1 MKNWSHM
8 SRSHLGKLI
17 YRGVIFISAL
27 VYYIVRLA
35 TGTKY
40 GEENVL
46 FVSFGEG
53 VPVLLIIMAVVFLGE
68 MVLRLFPT
76 KHEAIGNQKV
86 FKVNYIPTTNDAILK
101 PRKQHWAR
109 TLLVF
114 GSWTLLNLIIGGVHF
129 FGKGKIISDDVMV
142 LICLAYSVCDLICI
156 MFFCPFQ
163 AWMMKNKCC
172 TTCRIYNWDY
182 PMIFTPFIFLILKP
196 GPILHY
202 VMLGGALI
210 VWLLW
215 EINYLR
221 HAERFTENT
230 NDRLSCKSCNEKLCR
245 HNKFFPC
252 KSALKKST
260 EDKNEL
266 NQNTEQPNNIAK

>member
-8 SRSHLGKLI
+8 SRSHLVKLI
-17 YRGVIFISAL
+17 YRSAL
-27 VYYIVRLA
+27 FLAALIYFVVRLL
-35 TGTKY
+35 TGAKY
-40 GEENVL
+40 GEDNVL
-46 FVSFGEG
+46 FVSFSDG
-53 VPVLLIIMAVVFLGE
+53 VPVFLIIMTVVFVGE
-68 MVLRLFPT
+68 MIFRLFPT

-86 FKVNYIPTTNDAILK
+86 FKVNYIPTTTEVKLK
-101 PRKQHWAR
+101 PRKQHPAR

-114 GSWTLLNLIIGGVHF
+114 ASWSALNLVIGGLHF
-129 FGKGKIISDDVMV
+129 FSDGKIISDDVMV

-182 PMIFTPFIFLILKP
+182 PMMFTPFIFLILKP

-215 EINYLR
+215 EISYIR
-221 HAERFTENT
+221 HPERFTENT
-230 NDRLSCKSCNEKLCR
+230 NDRLSCKSCNEKLCK
-245 HNKFFPC
+245 HNKLFPC
-252 KSALKKST
+252 KKALERNA
-260 EDKNEL
+260 EDKKLIEKSR
-266 NQNTEQPNNIAK
+266 E

>member
-8 SRSHLGKLI
+8 SRSHLVKLI
-17 YRGVIFISAL
+17 YRSVIFVSAL
-27 VYYIVRLA
+27 IYYIVRLS

-40 GEENVL
+40 GGENVL
-46 FVSFGEG
+46 FVSFWDG
-53 VPVLLIIMAVVFLGE
+53 VPVFLIIMAVVFLGE

-76 KHEAIGNQKV
+76 KHEAIGNQKA
-86 FKVNYIPTTNDAILK
+86 FKVNYIPATKEKIK
-101 PRKQHWAR
+101 PRKQHPAR

-114 GSWTLLNLIIGGVHF
+114 ASWSALNLIIGGLHF
-129 FGKGKIISDDVMV
+129 FGEGKIISDDVMV

-163 AWMMKNKCC
+163 AWMMRNKCC

-196 GPILHY
+196 GAILHY
-202 VMLGGALI
+202 VMLGGALV

-215 EINYLR
+215 EINCHL
-221 HAERFTENT
+221 HPERFTENT
-230 NDRLSCKSCNEKLCR
+230 NDRLSCKSCNEKLCK
-245 HNKFFPC
+245 HNKLFTC
-252 KSALKKST
+252 KTALKKSA
-260 EDKNEL
+260 EDKALLE
-266 NQNTEQPNNIAK
+266 EKKMKINN